1 MQRSKREYPD
11 CAPFPAPS
19 LRHTSPPFLPSCS
32 ATSAMSGH
40 WVMSTFLLLSSRNS
54 SELNS
59 LPHPGRGEEMEALCS
74 YLGGVLSG
82 RRGQRSAAAGAA
94 AAGDDVIASA
104 PGDVDQVRGAQ
115 KRGRDTDTA
124 AGRGAGT
131 AACRMRACG

>member
-1 MQRSKREYPD
+1 MFCNFCDEW
-11 CAPFPAPS
+11 S
-19 LRHTSPPFLPSCS
+19 LCHLSHEHFFTTLLPQFIR
-32 ATSAMSGH
+32 AELG
-40 WVMSTFLLLSSRNS
+40 VLLV
-54 SELNS
+54 
-59 LPHPGRGEEMEALCS
+59 GEEMEALCS

-115 KRGRDTDTA
+115 KRGRDMDTA

-131 AACRMRACG
+131 AACRMRVCG

>member
-1 MQRSKREYPD
+1 
-11 CAPFPAPS
+11 
-19 LRHTSPPFLPSCS
+19 
-32 ATSAMSGH
+32 MSGH
-40 WVMSTFLLLSSRNS
+40 CLLPQFIRAD
-54 SELNS
+54 ELGEDT
-59 LPHPGRGEEMEALCS
+59 GRGESDLMEALCS

-124 AGRGAGT
+124 AGRGAGA
-131 AACRMRACG
+131 AACRMRVCG

>member
-1 MQRSKREYPD
+1 
-11 CAPFPAPS
+11 
-19 LRHTSPPFLPSCS
+19 
-32 ATSAMSGH
+32 
-40 WVMSTFLLLSSRNS
+40 
-54 SELNS
+54 
-59 LPHPGRGEEMEALCS
+59 MEALCS